1 MIFLSRSNMPGR
13 GKIDLLLITENF
25 PNAVV
30 LCKHFSETLRNTIHR
45 FRESGS
51 VQRKCGS
58 GRLRKLFRLS
68 NVDQGKWQTTIC
80 LPIKR
85 SGRLP
90 NPRHVGNGCGGLQFM
105 CGGREAHRLSR
116 CPPTRGCQFDR
127 ISTKSGR
134 LRPLFSG

>member
-1 MIFLSRSNMPGR
+1 VLNRYRNNYLCNKLRHLIFFRIKHVIFLSR
-13 GKIDLLLITENF
+13 
-25 PNAVV
+25 
-30 LCKHFSETLRNTIHR
+30 HFSDTEHGTR
-45 FRESGS
+45 FTDFEKVAVFSGS
-51 VQRKCGS
+51 VEEVV
-58 GRLRKLFRLS
+58 LRKLLRLS

-116 CPPTRGCQFDR
+116 YPPTRGCQFDR

-134 LRPLFSG
+134 LRPVFSG